1 MSQSGVIG
9 TRVYWA
15 TWSLLLAF
23 TLLMVWLDGASIP
36 RLPFAVVMIAAM
48 LIKASVIAANFMHL
62 RFERMSLVLI
72 VAVGLLVTGTVL
84 YVLILPDAFRIHA
97 MLPLAAR

>member
-1 MSQSGVIG
+1 MSQSGAIG

-15 TWSLLLAF
+15 TWCVLLVL

-36 RLPFAVVMIAAM
+36 RLPFAVAMIAAM
-48 LIKASVIAANFMHL
+48 LTKASIIAANFMHL
-62 RFERMSLVLI
+62 RFERVPLVLM

-84 YVLILPDAFRIHA
+84 YVLIIPDAYRIHA
-97 MLPLAAR
+97 MLR